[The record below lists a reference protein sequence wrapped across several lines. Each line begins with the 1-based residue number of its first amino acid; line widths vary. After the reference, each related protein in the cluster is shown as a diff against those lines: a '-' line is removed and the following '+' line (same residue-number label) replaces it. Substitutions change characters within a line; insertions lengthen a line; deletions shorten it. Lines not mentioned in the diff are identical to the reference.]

1 MAAHNAIK
9 QASSPERG
17 LACASKRPTEFALQN
32 MPNIRVGAKQSAP
45 HQVRRASWKRQLTA
59 GWAGAI
65 RTRGMTESKSVAL
78 PLGYSPIYTE
88 KDKRFVLILKSGV
101 EDGTRTH
108 DLQSHNLAL

>member
-1 MAAHNAIK
+1 MVHTYIVSRPGALYTRNH
-9 QASSPERG
+9 PER
-17 LACASKRPTEFALQN
+17 A
-32 MPNIRVGAKQSAP
+32 AKI
-45 HQVRRASWKRQLTA
+45 
-59 GWAGAI
+59 GWAGGI
-65 RTRGMTESKSVAL
+65 RTHGMTESKSVAL

>member
-1 MAAHNAIK
+1 MNI
-9 QASSPERG
+9 EDVI
-17 LACASKRPTEFALQN
+17 SKTPAQKCGSFWL
-32 MPNIRVGAKQSAP
+32 
-45 HQVRRASWKRQLTA
+45 
-59 GWAGAI
+59 GWLDSDQ
-65 RTRGMTESKSVAL
+65 RMTESKSVAL